1 VAEERN
7 AEQIQREI
15 EQSRAALA
23 SAVDQLA
30 YRTDPK
36 RIADQTKQR
45 LLDKAQTTQGRIV
58 IGAAGALVLLLVVR
72 RIRKGGKSD

>member
-1 VAEERN
+1 VAEERT

-23 SAVDQLA
+23 QTVDQLT

-36 RIADQTKQR
+36 RIAAETKQR
-45 LLDKAQTTQGRIV
+45 LRDKAQTTQGRIV
-58 IGAAGALVLLLVVR
+58 IGAAGAVVVLLIVK
-72 RIRKGGKSD
+72 RIRKARKSD

>member
-1 VAEERN
+1 MAEERN

-36 RIADQTKQR
+36 RIADQTKRR